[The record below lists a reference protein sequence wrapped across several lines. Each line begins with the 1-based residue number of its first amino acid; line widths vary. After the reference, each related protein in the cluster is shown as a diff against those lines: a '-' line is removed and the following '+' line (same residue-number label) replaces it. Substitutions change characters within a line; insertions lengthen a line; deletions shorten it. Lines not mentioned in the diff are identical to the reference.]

1 MSMYYT
7 GARIFDDGRLLQG
20 FALHVENGR
29 TQALL
34 PEAAI
39 PQGAPRKAL
48 SGGILTP
55 GFVETQAN
63 GGAGILVNDRFDA
76 QALAKILSGHRQFG
90 TVAMLPTFITDS
102 QEKYHAA
109 IESIALAV
117 RDGVPGIV
125 GGHFEGPFLNLAKK
139 GTHQPRFLRTPD
151 ERDFAVYAR
160 HAEYL
165 QHSILSLAPEQVAPG
180 TIARI
185 KPHIP
190 QINMAH
196 SMATHEDLE
205 RAVSEGLT
213 GITHLYNAMAAM
225 EGRNPGP
232 IGSAAALGLRAG
244 VIADGVHSHPY
255 SLLAA
260 YRMLGKEQLMLVTD
274 SMHTIG
280 VDGITEF
287 DLMGIKVFVDGNRL
301 VNEHGSLAG
310 AHVNML
316 QCVQNAVRFMQAD
329 VASALAM
336 AITTPAHYIGRPDL
350 ARIVAR
356 RAEDVLYLD
365 ENLALQAWAA

>member
-1 MSMYYT
+1 MSQYYT

-34 PEAAI
+34 PESAI
-39 PQGAPRKAL
+39 PEGAPRKAL
-48 SGGILTP
+48 PGGILTP

-63 GGAGILVNDRFDA
+63 GGAGILVNERFDA
-76 QALAKILSGHRQFG
+76 DALAQVLAGHRQFG

-102 QEKYHAA
+102 QDKYHAA
-109 IESIALAV
+109 IASIAQAV

-125 GGHFEGPFLNLAKK
+125 GGHFEGPFLNPAKK
-139 GTHQPRFLRTPD
+139 GTHQPRFLRVPD
-151 ERDFAVYAR
+151 ERDFAVYAQ
-160 HAEYL
+160 HGEYL
-165 QHSILSLAPEQVAPG
+165 QHSILSLAPEQLAPG

-205 RAVSEGLT
+205 RAVGEGLT
-213 GITHLYNAMAAM
+213 GITHLFNAMAAM
-225 EGRNPGP
+225 EGRNPGA
-232 IGSAAALGLRAG
+232 IGSAAALGLQAG
-244 VIADGVHSHPY
+244 IIADGVHAHPY

-260 YRMLGKEQLMLVTD
+260 YRMLGKTQLMLVTD

-280 VDGITEF
+280 VDGISEF

-301 VNEHGSLAG
+301 VNEYGSLAG
-310 AHVNML
+310 AHINML

-329 VASALAM
+329 IASALTM
-336 AITTPAHYIGRPDL
+336 AIATPARYIGLPQL
-350 ARIVAR
+350 ARIAER
-356 RAEDVLYLD
+356 RVQDILWLD
-365 ENLALQAWAA
+365 EALALREWA